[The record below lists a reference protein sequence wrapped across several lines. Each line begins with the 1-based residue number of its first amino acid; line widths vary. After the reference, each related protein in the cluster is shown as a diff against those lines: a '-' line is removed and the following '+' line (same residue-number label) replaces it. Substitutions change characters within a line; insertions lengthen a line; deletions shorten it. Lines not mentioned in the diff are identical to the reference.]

1 MSGRQKELEAELG
14 RIEKEIAE
22 LNERIPPHSVKPVF
36 IQKLDELEARRD
48 EILGE
53 LEIRDRPGENSGQ
66 GD

>member
-1 MSGRQKELEAELG
+1 MSDRQKELEAELG

-36 IQKLDELEARRD
+36 IQQLDELEARRD

-53 LEIRDRPGENSGQ
+53 LEMRGRPGENPGH